1 MTKENLI
8 RDYFLQIA
16 NYIVITYLR
25 AYLIAIFLSKSINKY
40 IEVHKNKYSF

>member
-1 MTKENLI
+1 MTKQNSI

-16 NYIVITYLR
+16 NYIVIT
-25 AYLIAIFLSKSINKY
+25 YLIAIFLSKSINKY